1 MPKVFMLGWEFPPLF
16 SGGLGIATYGM
27 VKAMSKRAKI
37 RLVIPNSV
45 PSNDLEDVSIQGLN
59 KITLEEINLERLA
72 YSLPALGA
80 DVSRIPITLSPY
92 HFANQ
97 KISKSTIN
105 EFELL
110 QANKGEVSDVHSI
123 FQGEDAYAN
132 ILQKIHLYTHL
143 AAQLAADG
151 DFDIIHAHDWVT
163 YPGGVKIKAQS
174 GKPLVLHVHA
184 LETDRSGEAC
194 RNGIYQL
201 EKEAMD
207 VADKIITVSEYTRQQ
222 VVQHYHIDPAK
233 VGVVHNGIDPAPTIR
248 KEHKLKDKLVVFLGR
263 LTHQKG
269 PEFLIETAEKVLRV
283 YPRVKFIVAGTGDL
297 FVHTLETSA
306 YKNLGGKFIFAGFL
320 SKAKVNELLSM
331 ADVYFMPSVSE
342 PFGLSALEAVQFR
355 VPGVISKQSGAAEVI
370 KHTLQADF
378 WDTDKYANYIHAL
391 LKYSALK
398 TVLADNAQCE
408 LRGLTWEH
416 ATDKVLRIYDDVIN
430 N

>member
-27 VKAMSKRAKI
+27 VKAMSRRAKI
-37 RLVIPNSV
+37 RLVIPNGV
-45 PSNDLEDVSIQGLN
+45 PSNDLENITIQGLN

-80 DVSRIPITLSPY
+80 DVSRIPLTLSPY
-92 HFANQ
+92 HYANEEM
-97 KISKSTIN
+97 SKAKIN

-110 QANKGEVSDVHSI
+110 QMNKGALNDVHSI
-123 FQGEDAYAN
+123 FKDKDAYAN

-184 LETDRSGEAC
+184 LETDRSGESC
-194 RNGIYQL
+194 RNRIYEL
-201 EKEAMD
+201 EKEALQ
-207 VADKIITVSEYTRQQ
+207 VADKVITVSEYTKGQLAR
-222 VVQHYHIDPAK
+222 HYQIDPAK
-233 VGVVHNGIDPAPTIR
+233 IAVVHNGIDPAPTLR

-283 YPRVKFIVAGTGDL
+283 YQRVKFVVAGTGDL

-306 YKNLGGKFIFAGFL
+306 YKNLGGKFIFTGFL

-342 PFGLSALEAVQFR
+342 PFGLSALEAVQFS

-398 TVLADNAQCE
+398 TELVEKAQSE
-408 LRGLTWEH
+408 LKELTWEH
-416 ATDKVLRIYDDVIN
+416 ATDKVLEIYDEVIKN
-430 N
+430 